1 MEETRTLIG
10 FYRIN
15 FYFVFCSFVYFTI
28 LRVLFVVC
36 ICFIV
41 FGYLF
46 LYILL
51 LYGLV
56 SFYDLILS
64 QIVFQILF
72 SVSLF

>member
-1 MEETRTLIG
+1 MVC
-10 FYRIN
+10 FY
-15 FYFVFCSFVYFTI
+15 
-28 LRVLFVVC
+28 
-36 ICFIV
+36 FIV

-64 QIVFQILF
+64 FLF
-72 SVSLF
+72 SVCLF